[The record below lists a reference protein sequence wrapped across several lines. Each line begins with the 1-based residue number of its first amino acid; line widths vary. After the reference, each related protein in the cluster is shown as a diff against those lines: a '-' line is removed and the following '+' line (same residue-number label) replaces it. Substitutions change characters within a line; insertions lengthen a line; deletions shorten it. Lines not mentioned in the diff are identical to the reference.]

1 MTHDLHSIAGAL
13 VADGKGILAA
23 DETAP
28 TLTKRLD
35 ALGITSTEESRRA
48 YREMLFTA
56 PGADE
61 FISGVIMYDETIRQK
76 SSRGTPLAEVLRTRG
91 IVPGIKVDTGAK
103 PLAGS
108 PRETVTEGLDGLRDR
123 LAEYHAMGARFAKW
137 RAVIRIADAL
147 PTPACVSANAHAL
160 GAIRRALPGATPGA
174 DRRAGSADGW
184 GARDR
189 PLRGR
194 DRLGAPA
201 VFDALYEQG
210 VSLSSM
216 LLKPS
221 MVIAGSERGQQASV
235 EEVATATLAC
245 LRRHVPAA
253 VPGIVFLSGGQSDR
267 LATAHLN
274 AINRLPGPGRGRSA
288 SPTGARSR
296 TQRFG
301 GLAWA
306 RREPGARAAGPVP
319 PRAVQWRGEPRDIH
333 RDGASW
339 KRILITRWWGHTGRP
354 DRSGTTDDRTR
365 HNRNRGRRSHGARAV
380 GQGTGPDRRV
390 LASRQ
395 LPFGR
400 PDLPLRQPAAEEAA
414 DQGAHQ
420 AAAARPLGNDARP
433 ELHLRPSEPRDQAAR
448 PEHDLH
454 HRPRPRRTRA
464 GRERLSRG
472 HLQRGL
478 SEHLARTRRA

>member
-160 GAIRRALPGATPGA
+160 GRYAALCQEQRLVPIVEPEVLMDGGHGIDRCA
-174 DRRAGSADGW
+174 DVTGSV
-184 GARDR
+184 
-189 PLRGR
+189 LH
-194 DRLGAPA
+194 A

-210 VSLSSM
+210 VSLTSM

-274 AINRLPGPGRGRSA
+274 AINRLPGPRPWKISFSYGRALQDAALRTWHGRDENVTPAQQALYHRARCNGAASLGTYTDELEAQSTPVGTSA
-288 SPTGARSR
+288 D
-296 TQRFG
+296 
-301 GLAWA
+301 
-306 RREPGARAAGPVP
+306 
-319 PRAVQWRGEPRDIH
+319 PRDW
-333 RDGASW
+333 RD
-339 KRILITRWWGHTGRP
+339 
-354 DRSGTTDDRTR
+354 
-365 HNRNRGRRSHGARAV
+365 
-380 GQGTGPDRRV
+380 
-390 LASRQ
+390 
-395 LPFGR
+395 
-400 PDLPLRQPAAEEAA
+400 E
-414 DQGAHQ
+414 
-420 AAAARPLGNDARP
+420 
-433 ELHLRPSEPRDQAAR
+433 
-448 PEHDLH
+448 
-454 HRPRPRRTRA
+454 
-464 GRERLSRG
+464 
-472 HLQRGL
+472 
-478 SEHLARTRRA
+478 